1 MLLDGLVCHL
11 SIFLRL
17 FDGSFYFC
25 PWFCCFHQGDFD
37 HAQSCLEK
45 AIDVSYPDRSK
56 FKSSAPSSCDDAMLA
71 ERLNCASMLL
81 QLGRYC
87 DETASWESNAV
98 VRQLKEVTQV
108 RL

>member
-1 MLLDGLVCHL
+1 MQ
-11 SIFLRL
+11 
-17 FDGSFYFC
+17 
-25 PWFCCFHQGDFD
+25 CFFSHFQQGDVE

-45 AIDVSYPDRSK
+45 AIDEAYPDRSK
-56 FKSSAPSSCDDAMLA
+56 FKSISSASCGDAMLA

-108 RL
+108 GCLLHVVCGSSKFT